1 MLPNLTPD
9 LGNESIGK
17 EPIRSCDFTVT
28 VAARDKQFPHLSA
41 AITEWE
47 FEEVFSYEH
56 EAELEFID
64 KEDAADEEDDDTE
77 YEYEDDETF
86 LLSLR
91 YKATL
96 NVIQEIQELRE
107 LCEDAEFE
115 LNVSVVYHTAT
126 TKRPVFRH
134 TFSGYPTAQ
143 AALRGATGSTDS
155 LHFDLQIDCSKF
167 ALTIMV

>member
-9 LGNESIGK
+9 LNNASIGN

-41 AITEWE
+41 AITAWE
-47 FEEVFSYEH
+47 FEEVFAHEH
-56 EAELEFID
+56 ETEIEFVTD
-64 KEDAADEEDDDTE
+64 EDPDEDGDPDDT
-77 YEYEDDETF
+77 EYEDDETF

-91 YKATL
+91 YNATL

-115 LNVSVVYHTAT
+115 LNVSIVYHTAT

-134 TFSGYPTAQ
+134 TFAGYPTAQ
-143 AALRGATGSTDS
+143 ASLRGASSSTDS
-155 LHFDLQIDCSKF
+155 LSFDLQIDCSKF